1 MAGTVTVT
9 SSPKVTPYGKE
20 IQKIQ
25 VDWTSDASGNAD
37 GAIVLF
43 GYLVKVV
50 TKPGAAAP
58 TNLYDITVVDPDG
71 SACDAA
77 GGLLAD
83 RSSTLTEQ
91 KYMTISG
98 SSVPVLCAGS
108 YTFTVANAGN
118 AKNGTAYFYLVDD
131 L

>member
-1 MAGTVTVT
+1 MAGTLTVT
-9 SSPKVTPYGKE
+9 QVPKITRYGKE
-20 IQKIQ
+20 INKITI
-25 VDWTSDASGNAD
+25 DWTSDASGNAD
-37 GAIVLF
+37 VTVDLF
-43 GYLVKVV
+43 GYLVKAV

-58 TNLYDITVVDPDG
+58 TDLYDITIVDPDG

-77 GGLLAD
+77 GGLLVD

-91 KYMTISG
+91 KYLTISG
-98 SSVPVLCAGS
+98 SSVPVLCAGT

-118 AKNGTAYFYLVDD
+118 AKNGTCYLYLVDD